1 MTTPRAAV
9 LMTLAAG
16 ALFGTAGTA
25 QALGP
30 TGSSPFAVA
39 ALRLGLGGL
48 LMACFLP
55 LVGHRLAQLLPCLRL
70 PLVWLAAVGSLF
82 FQVLYFTG
90 VDRAGVA
97 LGSLLAMG
105 SVPVFAGLLGALL
118 GHRVTTAWSI
128 ATTVAVTG
136 LILLSLDGIGGGD
149 VVGVLAALGSG
160 LSGAIFVLA
169 TKAIITRGIPAVPA
183 NVVSYLI
190 ATVALL
196 PVVLLAPASLSWLAS
211 GAGIVLALYIGFF
224 AMALPNLL
232 WVRGLG
238 ALSPGPSSTLM
249 LAEPVVAT
257 SLGIVVLG
265 ETLAFTGV
273 IGLVLVL
280 SGLLLQG
287 LALTRSDDPEPIA
300 PL

>member
-1 MTTPRAAV
+1 MATPRAAV
-9 LMTLAAG
+9 LMTLGAG

-30 TGSSPFAVA
+30 TGSSPLAVA

-48 LMACFLP
+48 IMASFLP
-55 LVGHRLAQLLPCLRL
+55 LLGHRLSQLKPCLRL

-118 GHRVTTAWSI
+118 GHRVTAAWSV
-128 ATTVAVTG
+128 ATVVAVTG

-149 VVGVLAALGSG
+149 ALGVLAALGSG

-196 PVVLLAPASLSWLAS
+196 PAVLLAPQSLTWLAS
-211 GAGIVLALYIGFF
+211 GAGVILALYIGVF

-232 WVRGLG
+232 WVKGLG

-257 SLGIVVLG
+257 TLGIAVLG
-265 ETLAFTGV
+265 ESLAFAGV

-280 SGLLLQG
+280 SGLFLQG
-287 LALTRSDDPEPIA
+287 LSLTRSADPQPIA

>member
-1 MTTPRAAV
+1 MATPRAAV
-9 LMTLAAG
+9 LMTLGAG

-30 TGSSPFAVA
+30 AGSSPIAVA

-48 LMACFLP
+48 VMAALLP
-55 LVGHRLAQLLPCLRL
+55 LLGHRLSEMRLCLRQ
-70 PLVWLAAVGSLF
+70 PLVWLSAVGSLF

-105 SVPVFAGLLGALL
+105 SIPVFAGLLGALL
-118 GHRVTTAWSI
+118 GHRVTAAWSI
-128 ATTVAVTG
+128 ATVVAVAG
-136 LILLSLDGIGGGD
+136 LALLSLDGIGGGD
-149 VVGVLAALGSG
+149 LLGVVAALGSG

-169 TKAIITRGIPAVPA
+169 TKSIITGGIPAVPA

-190 ATVALL
+190 AALALL
-196 PVVLLAPASLSWLAS
+196 PVLVLAPQSLSWLAS
-211 GAGIVLALYIGFF
+211 GAGVILALYIGFF
-224 AMALPNLL
+224 AMALPNVL
-232 WVRGLG
+232 WVKGLG

-257 SLGIVVLG
+257 TLGIVVLG
-265 ETLAFTGV
+265 ETLAFAGIV
-273 IGLVLVL
+273 GLVLVL
-280 SGLLLQG
+280 CGLLLQG
-287 LALTRSDDPEPIA
+287 IALTRSADEEPLA

>member
-9 LMTLAAG
+9 LMTLGAG

-30 TGSSPFAVA
+30 TGSSPIAVA

-48 LMACFLP
+48 VMASLLP
-55 LVGHRLAQLLPCLRL
+55 LLGHRFTEMRSCLRA
-70 PLVWLAAVGSLF
+70 PLVWLAALGSLF

-105 SVPVFAGLLGALL
+105 SIPVFAGLLGTLL
-118 GHRVTTAWSI
+118 GHRVTAAW
-128 ATTVAVTG
+128 TVATVVAVAG
-136 LILLSLDGIGGGD
+136 LGLLSLDGIGGGD
-149 VVGVLAALGSG
+149 VIGVLAALGSG
-160 LSGAIFVLA
+160 LSGAIFVLS
-169 TKAIITRGIPAVPA
+169 TKAIITRGLPAVPA
-183 NVVSYLI
+183 NIVSYLI
-190 ATVALL
+190 AAVALL
-196 PVVLLAPASLSWLAS
+196 PAVILAPQSVSWLAS
-211 GAGIVLALYIGFF
+211 GAGVILALYIGFF
-224 AMALPNLL
+224 AMALPNIL
-232 WVRGLG
+232 WVKGLG

-257 SLGIVVLG
+257 TLGIVVLG
-265 ETLAFTGV
+265 EVLTFAGV

-280 SGLLLQG
+280 AGLLLQG
-287 LALTRSDDPEPIA
+287 ISLTRSREAEPIA